1 MPNNVQSPGRYR
13 DRTVEYAGVVGENLE
28 IPSANPINYYEAINV
43 SDEIEKV
50 SIDGKLFVPGDK
62 ELNPLVIIV
71 PGSLGVGPNHEA
83 HAETLVSEG
92 YAVFVLDPFGAR
104 SVESTVENQTQY
116 SFAASAFDVLATYK
130 KLSEREEID
139 SDRIGAQGHSR
150 GGSAI
155 LTAVTRKFADPIIGK
170 QNSLKAA
177 YAVYPWSGH
186 QFLSPEIGETN
197 LHSIIGELDDWLSVQ
212 QVEEHIAAITATGAN
227 ATIRIVPEA
236 HHSFDRQGEVYE
248 VPEAKVAPEAPTIM
262 ITDDGSMIDPQ
273 TGQPSTGMTD
283 FDAFVSALKNGFGK
297 TGAHMGGIKN
307 QPEIFSTDMIN
318 FFGKNL

>member
-1 MPNNVQSPGRYR
+1 MEKNIQSPGRYR
-13 DRTVEYAGVVGENLE
+13 DRTVEYAGVLGENIE
-28 IPSANPINYYEAINV
+28 IVSANAINYYDALHPRNHPDLV
-43 SDEIEKV
+43 T
-50 SIDGKLFVPGDK
+50 IDGKLFVPGDK
-62 ELNPLVIIV
+62 ELNPLVRIV
-71 PGSLGVGPNHEA
+71 PGSLCVGPNHET
-83 HAETLVSEG
+83 HAGTLVSEG

-104 SVESTVENQTQY
+104 SVESTVTNQTQY
-116 SFAASAFDVLATYK
+116 SFAASALDVLMTYR

-155 LTAVTRKFADPIIGK
+155 LTAVTRKFADPIIGE
-170 QNSLKAA
+170 QNGLKAA

-212 QVEEHIAAITATGAN
+212 QVEEHIAAIAATGAN

-248 VPEAKVAPEAPTIM
+248 MPEAKVAPDAPTIM
-262 ITDDGSMIDPQ
+262 ITDDGLMFHPE
-273 TGQPSTGMTD
+273 TREPSKEMTD
-283 FDAFVSALKNGFGK
+283 FDAFVFALKAGFGK
-297 TGAHMGGIKN
+297 TGAHMGGIKD
-307 QPEIFSTDMIN
+307 QPEVFSADMIN
-318 FFGKNL
+318 FFKENL